1 EPAGG
6 QCQPYQYRAERL
18 ASRPVAGRAWLHLR
32 YPRWS
37 LEEPECHG
45 QQPGAGAATI
55 SPALACSCDMNR
67 PLLWAWLGLA
77 LASLCWAGN
86 ALVARAFAGD
96 IPSFSLGFWRWAL
109 ALGLLLP
116 LAGASLWRH
125 RQLLCR
131 AGWRLWLAALLAIT
145 TFNSL

>member
-1 EPAGG
+1 M
-6 QCQPYQYRAERL
+6 
-18 ASRPVAGRAWLHLR
+18 
-32 YPRWS
+32 
-37 LEEPECHG
+37 
-45 QQPGAGAATI
+45 T
-55 SPALACSCDMNR
+55 R

-96 IPSFSLGFWRWAL
+96 IPPFSLGFWRWAL

-125 RQLLCR
+125 RQVLRR
-131 AGWRLWLAALLAIT
+131 AGWRLWLAAL
-145 TFNSL
+145 NSSPLKYWRISRRRPPTNSSDSAQ